1 MFLHK
6 FIGSVILSLSSPC
19 RWLHEKYTTVS
30 SMGPSSQ
37 LWRWS
42 LFAYR
47 ISCPRFKLYNSHHQT
62 EYKSST
68 VLQSRLIH
76 VLQKHIEHLERH
88 LLSQIF
94 HDLRHICSPQ
104 GYLNHVSH
112 WSDKFRSTAHII
124 ATRFTNTYIYIY
136 YAAHF
141 QQVLKRDGHRREDC
155 NLKTESDKF
164 RSTSHIIATRFVYMI
179 YI

>member
-112 WSDKFRSTAHII
+112 WSDKFRSTAHIV

-136 YAAHF
+136 KLHCAFSAG
-141 QQVLKRDGHRREDC
+141 LKKEMVIDGKIVIWKL
-155 NLKTESDKF
+155 NQTNSDPLH
-164 RSTSHIIATRFVYMI
+164 TL
-179 YI
+179 